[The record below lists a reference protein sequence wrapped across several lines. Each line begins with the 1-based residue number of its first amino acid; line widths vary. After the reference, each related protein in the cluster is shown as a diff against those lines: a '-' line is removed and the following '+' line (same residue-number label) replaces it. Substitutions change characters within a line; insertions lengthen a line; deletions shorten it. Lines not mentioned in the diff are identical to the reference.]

1 MGCENMF
8 FALFGITSKVAQ
20 FFGPAVVGGITQG
33 TRDARTGFIYCT
45 LCQFLA
51 LVIIS
56 FVNMEKAEIRLRVY
70 EEQER
75 RKSETVQDLLDH
87 MHSPL
92 PPPPP
97 SPPLNATPDIDSS
110 IYTTPYHP
118 APLYEKDHDYQ
129 HHRHHEPET
138 DRYGF

>member
-51 LVIIS
+51 LVIIW

-92 PPPPP
+92 SPPAPP
-97 SPPLNATPDIDSS
+97 SPPSEAAPDFDSS
-110 IYTTPYHP
+110 IYTTPYYP
-118 APLYEKDHDYQ
+118 APLYEKE
-129 HHRHHEPET
+129 HHRHHESET